1 MLEAII
7 SIISLV
13 VGVTLGWFLR
23 SKSVPQVDSNKITTL
38 ENELKE
44 SVEAEA
50 IARTNLENVSTQ
62 LEEEKKRMD
71 EIKIEMEKS
80 FKIMATEITNNNSEL
95 FLKQANEQ
103 FKSLKETSE
112 KDLEQK
118 KKLIDKSL
126 VGMNEKLEYIH
137 KQSAELKSSID
148 TSQKTTAS
156 LSENTAKL
164 REILSSSQQR
174 GQWGERMVEDILQV
188 VGLMEN
194 VNYTKQVQ
202 VESGQRPDF
211 TFKLPKERVLNMDV
225 KFPITHYEA
234 FLSAESEEV
243 QSQEKLAFLKDVKS
257 HIKAVSGREYINPS
271 EGTLDYVM
279 LFIPNESIYGFIN
292 REDSSLVDFALQNRV
307 LLCSPLTLYAVL
319 SLIHQAAR
327 NFTMNERASEVMD
340 LVEQFKT
347 QWRKYVEQMDKIGR
361 RIDGLSSDYQTLIT
375 TRTKALDRPIDKIEN
390 ISHLVEDEEPSL
402 LK

>member
-7 SIISLV
+7 SIISLL
-13 VGVTLGWFLR
+13 VGIAIGWFLR
-23 SKSVPQVDSNKITTL
+23 SKSIPQIDSDKISTL
-38 ENELKE
+38 ETELKE

-62 LEEEKKRMD
+62 LEEEKKRIE
-71 EIKIEMEKS
+71 EIKKEMEKS

-112 KDLEQK
+112 KDLDEK

-225 KFPITHYEA
+225 KFPIAHYEA

-243 QSQEKLAFLKDVKS
+243 QLKEKSAFLKDVKN

-292 REDSSLVDFALQNRV
+292 REDSSLVDYALQNRV

-390 ISHLVEDEEPSL
+390 ISHLVEDDEPNL

>member
-7 SIISLV
+7 FIISLV
-13 VGVTLGWFLR
+13 VGVTIGWFLR

-62 LEEEKKRMD
+62 LEEEKKRME
-71 EIKIEMEKS
+71 EIKLEMEKS

-112 KDLEQK
+112 KDLDEK

-156 LSENTAKL
+156 LTENTAKL

-194 VNYTKQVQ
+194 VNYTKQAQ

-225 KFPITHYEA
+225 KFPIAHYEA